1 MFETDILIHEGRI
14 TEDAILEGPGPTMTL
29 LAVHVLFFLLYLCH
43 SLGNMSSVKPVLKY
57 KQTSTLLP
65 GKENR

>member
-1 MFETDILIHEGRI
+1 MLETDILVHEGRI
-14 TEDAILEGPGPTMTL
+14 TEDAILEGPGTTMTL
-29 LAVHVLFFLLYLCH
+29 LVFHVLFFPLLFSM
-43 SLGNMSSVKPVLKY
+43 SLSNMSSVKPVLEC

>member
-1 MFETDILIHEGRI
+1 MFETDILVHKGRI

-29 LAVHVLFFLLYLCH
+29 LAVHVLFFPLLISM
-43 SLGNMSSVKPVLKY
+43 SLSNMSSFKPVLEC

>member
-1 MFETDILIHEGRI
+1 MFETDILVHKGRI

-29 LAVHVLFFLLYLCH
+29 LAVNVLFFPFLFM
-43 SLGNMSSVKPVLKY
+43 SLSNMSSVKPVLEC
-57 KQTSTLLP
+57 KQTSTLLH